1 MCPLYVDLAVFGCL
15 LGGLAVLARD
25 NVGGVPARP
34 LVFRSGRL
42 VFTVVLLSLLQELS
56 QRRDIQTTKSPA
68 RQPRCDFLKEPS
80 ITVGITKRGE
90 RVVGGMLGCWPAD
103 ATAAVSLELSARSSG
118 VEHLTHF
125 YTACDKMFP
134 RGRNIGDDQVEALG
148 RSWLGRCHLR
158 AKLNRAP

>member
-1 MCPLYVDLAVFGCL
+1 MYPPYVDPAVFGCL

-25 NVGGVPARP
+25 NIGRVPSRP
-34 LVFRSGRL
+34 IVFRSGRL
-42 VFTVVLLSLLQELS
+42 VFTVVLLSLLQELG
-56 QRRDIQTTKSPA
+56 QRRYIQTTKSPA
-68 RQPRCDFLKEPS
+68 KQPRCDFLKQPS

-103 ATAAVSLELSARSSG
+103 ATAAVRLELSARRSG

-125 YTACDKMFP
+125 NTACGKIFP

-148 RSWLGRCHLR
+148 RSWFGRCHLR